1 MNLPHETAVLH
12 NRIKQCTHV
21 LLETAVYWRQAG
33 KATDPIGEA
42 HLAFEERWFGAK
54 SLARVRVLLTCL
66 RARYA
71 AYPQAHAALSRWA
84 NMEPDTR
91 RLISH
96 WHLQLT
102 DPLYR
107 AFTGDY
113 LPVRRDHGT
122 GNVDFHAAL
131 QWVKSRDPGRWGPTT
146 HAQFAGKLLTAS
158 WEAGLVSKAPDPRR
172 ILLPSVGDQELS
184 YLLYLLRET
193 VFTGS
198 LTRNPYL
205 ASVGL
210 SEGFLDR
217 RLQTLSCLTY
227 RKMAGMEEFVWR
239 YPSFSAWAEATL

>member
-1 MNLPHETAVLH
+1 MIAKETAILH

-21 LLETAVYWRQAG
+21 LPETAVYWRQAI
-33 KATDPIGEA
+33 KVANSAEEA
-42 HLAFEERWFGAK
+42 RLAFEERWFGMK
-54 SLARVRVLLTCL
+54 SLARVKVLLANF

-71 AYPQAHAALSRWA
+71 AFPAAHAVLSNWA

-107 AFTGDY
+107 AFTGEFLTD
-113 LPVRRDHGT
+113 RRDHGA
-122 GNVDFHAAL
+122 GAVDFHAAL
-131 QWVKSRDPGRWGPTT
+131 QWVKSRDPGRWGPST

-172 ILLPSVGDQELS
+172 ILLPSVGDQALC
-184 YLLYLLRET
+184 YLLYLLRESE
-193 VFTGS
+193 FTGS

-239 YPSFSAWAEATL
+239 YPSLGAWAEATL